1 MSVSYQDWFRKYNSG
16 IFPTANTT
24 IVINS
29 FLGSN
34 TRYSSSAFTMRMS
47 DSFATIGVSV
57 VFNDRSYRQDFK
69 ASTHSMNTSFSI
81 FPLSSSKAASRSE
94 SMSRILDT
102 KSANTVLTGGF
113 KYSRFS
119 STEVRMS
126 SLRRYAVVIMDSA
139 VSSSDDT
146 SFLKWDAVS
155 LMYQNGRN
163 KNPHASTGTR
173 KTFPIMT
180 AMAAPAAN
188 SRRDAVHK
196 SGNSSSLSVVF
207 KISCTSSISLRK

>member
-1 MSVSYQDWFRKYNSG
+1 M
-16 IFPTANTT
+16 
-24 IVINS
+24 
-29 FLGSN
+29 
-34 TRYSSSAFTMRMS
+34 
-47 DSFATIGVSV
+47 
-57 VFNDRSYRQDFK
+57 
-69 ASTHSMNTSFSI
+69 
-81 FPLSSSKAASRSE
+81 
-94 SMSRILDT
+94 
-102 KSANTVLTGGF
+102 TGGF

-207 KISCTSSISLRK
+207 KIACTSSISLRK